1 MAILIVKWK
10 YCPCFY
16 CTLLYC
22 SFTVVVQQTR
32 HGTFYKNSP
41 SLQIESK
48 DKDELE
54 CSYNLGSGP
63 YVPGLHVLW
72 SNNS

>member
-32 HGTFYKNSP
+32 HGTFYKNS
-41 SLQIESK
+41 LQIESK